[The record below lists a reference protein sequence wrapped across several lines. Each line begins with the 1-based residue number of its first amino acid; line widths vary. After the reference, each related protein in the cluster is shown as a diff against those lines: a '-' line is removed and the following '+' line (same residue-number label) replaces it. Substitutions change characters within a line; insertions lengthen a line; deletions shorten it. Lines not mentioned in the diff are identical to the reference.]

1 MAEFDIGVL
10 VTGLLTVLI
19 WLSNRLYRER
29 QVRKGIYSVV
39 WKRTARLKLSEVMFE
54 RGATAQSND
63 KP

>member
-1 MAEFDIGVL
+1 MAGIDIGIL